1 MINIPIAEEK
11 SDDEDEDSFELE
23 VHSDQKSS
31 GKYKFKKSDMKSL
44 LIGNTN
50 QIYMEVKRASY
61 LSMNTFWP
69 RNCYFSGKLTLRK
82 NREIWNY
89 SKPISQEM

>member
-23 VHSDQKSS
+23 VLSDQKSS

-44 LIGNTN
+44 LIGNSNEIST
-50 QIYMEVKRASY
+50 EVKRVSFQ
-61 LSMNTFWP
+61 SMSIFWL
-69 RNCYFSGKLTLRK
+69 RNSCFLGK
-82 NREIWNY
+82 
-89 SKPISQEM
+89 